1 VTAASRQ
8 PPLVAPFRAVR
19 YADPAVLPARIA
31 PPYDVVSP
39 RERERLAAGD
49 PHNVVHYIL
58 PQGDGPERYT
68 RAREILEEWFAGGV
82 LMREEEPVV
91 VVVRQEFGTAE
102 GQAHVR
108 TGVIGAVAA
117 EPFAVG
123 RVHPHERT
131 HEGPKED
138 RLALLR
144 ATEFVF
150 EELLMVVPDRDGVLQ
165 EALRDVTTE
174 SPLATAELSGVR
186 VAIWVIKGSPAAGL
200 AAAAGTDGAYVAD
213 GHHRYETAVTYRGE
227 NRRADRIPA
236 LLIPLGDPGLVVRP
250 THRLITGTALD
261 RLALEAKF
269 REWFQ
274 IKELPLS
281 ASYAEELAALERR
294 GTACVVV
301 VPPGAAF
308 AMLLKSGAKLDDI
321 VTGLHPTVASLD
333 IMRID
338 ELVVRKL
345 RSAAGAEA
353 QIEYSADIGEVID
366 AVRDGTGAAGVLV
379 NPTPVETMLAVADA
393 GEVMPPKSTYFFPKV
408 PSGLAGMW
416 YGG

>member
-1 VTAASRQ
+1 MSAADR

-19 YADPAVLPARIA
+19 YANPAALASCIA

-39 RERERLAAGD
+39 SERERFSVAN
-49 PHNVVHYIL
+49 PHNVVHYSL
-58 PQGDGPERYT
+58 PPGERPDRYI
-68 RAREILEEWFAGGV
+68 RAREIVEAWFADGV
-82 LMREEEPVV
+82 LTREKEPVV
-91 VVVRQEFGTAE
+91 LVLRQDFTTPE
-102 GQAHVR
+102 GDAHVR

-117 EPFAVG
+117 EPFGDG

-150 EELLMVVPDRDGVLQ
+150 EELLMVVPDRDDTLQ
-165 EALRDVTTE
+165 QALRQVTVE
-174 SPLATAELSGVR
+174 PPWATAELNGVR
-186 VAIWVIKGSPAAGL
+186 LAVWVVGGATAAAM
-200 AAAAGTDGAYVAD
+200 AAAAGAAGAYVAD

-227 NRRADRIPA
+227 NGRADRIPA

-250 THRLITGTALD
+250 THRMLVGEPLD
-261 RLALEAKF
+261 RLAVEARF

-281 ASYAEELAALERR
+281 ANYAEELSALKRR
-294 GTACVVV
+294 GTACIVV

-308 AMLLKSGAKLDDI
+308 AMLLKSGAKLDDF

-338 ELVVRKL
+338 ELVVKKL
-345 RSAAGAEA
+345 RTSAGPDARV
-353 QIEYSADIGEVID
+353 EYSADVGEVIE
-366 AVRDGTGAAGVLV
+366 AVRTGTAAAGVLV
-379 NPTPVETMLAVADA
+379 NSTPVESMVAVADA

-416 YGG
+416 YGD